1 MLVSMLWLGMALLGV
16 CATVLC
22 LPLLKPVR
30 PWRGTTTA
38 SKEALKQTSIHG
50 TNALLEALSDIETAR
65 LVGKLDEQ
73 AYQEETAHL
82 QAAYIQAL
90 ETPPPAAKPKT
101 KPKAKPASQP

>member
-1 MLVSMLWLGMALLGV
+1 MLWLGMALLGV

-30 PWRGTTTA
+30 PWRRTTTA
-38 SKEALKQTSIHG
+38 SKEALKQTSILE

-65 LVGKLDEQ
+65 LAGKLDEQ
-73 AYQEETAHL
+73 ACQEETARL

-90 ETPPPAAKPKT
+90 ETLPPAAKPNT
-101 KPKAKPASQP
+101 KPKSKSKTKPASQP